1 MFFIKALRIYDIFIL
16 HPLQKV
22 KNVRTPRLIGK
33 SMYLVLIDIIILVS
47 CLYSSTGTDPIT
59 VVEEVPGGLIEREY
73 CAYLRNFPLLYT
85 EVAYKAFLMLIS
97 CIISVRLRDVPG
109 PLAGSKV
116 LLIIVYNTA
125 FVSAIILAIT
135 QLTLDDVPLTI
146 LIQAVGISFCVII
159 NCTLLVFPLVY
170 VLLTVG
176 DDVAMDKVCIFLDIY
191 GYEYI

>member
-1 MFFIKALRIYDIFIL
+1 
-16 HPLQKV
+16 
-22 KNVRTPRLIGK
+22 
-33 SMYLVLIDIIILVS
+33 MYLVLFDIIILVS

-59 VVEEVPGGLIEREY
+59 VVEEVKGGLIEREY

-125 FVSAIILAIT
+125 FVSTIILAIT
-135 QLTLDDVPLTI
+135 QLTL
-146 LIQAVGISFCVII
+146 GIC
-159 NCTLLVFPLVY
+159 Y
-170 VLLTVG
+170 
-176 DDVAMDKVCIFLDIY
+176 FLWI
-191 GYEYI
+191 